1 MTTESTPQRR
11 SLRWVYAL
19 AATVLIA
26 VLVFLVLQTRAINLN
41 ASNEIIGTLRN
52 LKQVDAEWNVDVLR
66 AKTGLSANYDQVASP
81 LPLIAQ
87 LEKQLSETTSEYWL
101 GKQASVSRMQPLIE
115 RFGQLMEQKIAA
127 IEHFKSQN
135 AILQNSSR
143 FLPIAA
149 TDLAQAL
156 RQSALPANSK
166 QHAEE
171 LLNHLLAN
179 SMSYSQTP
187 DSALRELVSENAGA
201 LQNLAQTDDLREL
214 ADTFVAHVNTM
225 LRQQDRGAQLLDALG
240 NMPTAQ
246 AIDDLSDAHAQENDK
261 LLQGLQW
268 YQRALAIYSTLLL
281 LLLAFAGWKL
291 FRNYQLL
298 NNTNDTLAQANTALE
313 RSHQELKESQV
324 QLVQSE

>member
-66 AKTGLSANYDQVASP
+66 AKTGLSSNYDQVASP

-135 AILQNSSR
+135 AIL
-143 FLPIAA
+143 
-149 TDLAQAL
+149 
-156 RQSALPANSK
+156 
-166 QHAEE
+166 
-171 LLNHLLAN
+171 
-179 SMSYSQTP
+179 
-187 DSALRELVSENAGA
+187 
-201 LQNLAQTDDLREL
+201 
-214 ADTFVAHVNTM
+214 
-225 LRQQDRGAQLLDALG
+225 
-240 NMPTAQ
+240 
-246 AIDDLSDAHAQENDK
+246 
-261 LLQGLQW
+261 
-268 YQRALAIYSTLLL
+268 
-281 LLLAFAGWKL
+281 
-291 FRNYQLL
+291 
-298 NNTNDTLAQANTALE
+298 
-313 RSHQELKESQV
+313 
-324 QLVQSE
+324 